1 MAILDPI
8 PAQFEFATF
17 NSIKVS
23 SQGAASS
30 KAPFLFIVKTPTSG
44 TLSRSTT
51 RSAAASINSHAQRWA
66 QEAATSKTLSGSGAQ
81 RQTDTLLFEKCLT
94 RCRVSRLLDDPN
106 KPSRGRRS
114 VNAKQTSHTTRKRS
128 TKPKKLPSESLCA
141 IIGQDLSPSPESES
155 RRQQDSSED
164 EYLDD
169 GVMQQLLAPPSGS
182 FHNVAVDPFDCTA
195 GTIDCDMVPILEYYL
210 SFALLSRPRDDD
222 GQRPTDAAFA
232 QHFASI
238 DAIIQ
243 GCMRKSVHMYAL
255 LAATASRMRRVSDI
269 SFRAD
274 NGPEIYLHKALQCLR
289 SLLDSQSAAED
300 RQIILDIYYLSVCG
314 WYMENYGES
323 KTHFNV
329 LKHFWKTLI
338 PGQSTLDQYIHDMLN
353 YNAIFLES
361 DATNLAELVAT
372 PELLCPSTVNGT
384 IYQSNAWHPNRIWSD
399 RHFSAFP
406 AALEQTRCS
415 PNLKGLIEELH
426 SLLQLY
432 HHLLRS
438 RDFIGPETDW
448 FHGKSKFLVVRLL
461 ELPSYGSELCCR
473 LSLVLLLQ
481 RISQS
486 TPTKLRS
493 TDYSSSAPD
502 KHPLIDPAS
511 ITQRLRRELQ
521 YEILQP
527 SNEIPSVVVTPPQ
540 FNDEALVIWT
550 GKSNPLLLWILITG
564 LFGARITV
572 QEDEHQWF
580 LARVV
585 PSMRLLGIET
595 MGRLEELTRSFVW
608 VEGLLEDQAFEEIF
622 GKISVSGEEDG

>member
-1 MAILDPI
+1 MAVVDPI

-17 NSIKVS
+17 NSIKVG

-44 TLSRSTT
+44 ALSRSTT

-66 QEAATSKTLSGSGAQ
+66 QEVATSKTLSGSGVP

-94 RCRVSRLLDDPN
+94 RCRVSRLLDEPN

-114 VNAKQTSHTTRKRS
+114 ANAKQTSHTTRKRS
-128 TKPKKLPSESLCA
+128 TKPQQLPSESLCA
-141 IIGQDLSPSPESES
+141 MTGQDLSPSPESES
-155 RRQQDSSED
+155 QRQQDSSED

-169 GVMQQLLAPPSGS
+169 EVIQQLVTRSSGS
-182 FHNVAVDPFDCTA
+182 FHNAAVDPFDCTA
-195 GTIDCDMVPILEYYL
+195 GTIDSDMVPILEYYL
-210 SFALLSRPRDDD
+210 FFALLSRPRDND
-222 GQRPTDAAFA
+222 GQRPTDAPFA
-232 QHFASI
+232 RHFASI

-255 LAATASRMRRVSDI
+255 LAATASRMRRVSGV
-269 SFRAD
+269 SFHAD
-274 NGPEIYLHKALQCLR
+274 NGPEIYLDKALQCLR
-289 SLLDSQSAAED
+289 LLLDSQSAAED
-300 RQIILDIYYLSVCG
+300 RQIIVDIYYLSVCG

-323 KTHFNV
+323 QTHFNV
-329 LKHFWKTLI
+329 LKHFWKTLA
-338 PGQSTLDQYIHDMLN
+338 PGQSTLDQYVHDMLS

-372 PELLCPSTVNGT
+372 PELLCPSTGSGT
-384 IYQSNAWHPNRIWSD
+384 IYQSDTWHPNRICSD
-399 RHFSAFP
+399 RHFSAFS
-406 AALEQTRCS
+406 AALEQTRYS
-415 PNLKGLIEELH
+415 PDLKDLIEELP

-432 HHLLRS
+432 DHLLRNP
-438 RDFIGPETDW
+438 DFIGPETDW
-448 FHGKSKFLVVRLL
+448 VHSKSKFLVLRLL

-486 TPTKLRS
+486 TLARLHS
-493 TDYSSSAPD
+493 TDCSSSAPD
-502 KHPLIDPAS
+502 KHPLIDPAL

-527 SNEIPSVVVTPPQ
+527 SNEIPSVVDTPPQ
-540 FNDEALVIWT
+540 SNDEAHVIWT
-550 GKSNPLLLWILITG
+550 GKSNHLLLWILITG
-564 LFGARITV
+564 LSGARSTD

-580 LARVV
+580 LARAV

-595 MGRLEELTRSFVW
+595 MGRLEELARSFVW
-608 VEGLLEDQAFEEIF
+608 VEGLLEDQAFEEVF
-622 GKISVSGEEDG
+622 GTISVSSEEDG